1 MPGTKKALVLVAVLM
16 ALSGC
21 FVRKRPVYVPAT
33 HPNHPPLTATKEQLI
48 HRIHDASDPI
58 ESFLVRVDMSPST
71 GGLSKG
77 VVTDYA
83 TLPGYI
89 VYQRPDNLR
98 VIGHDPVMNSTIF
111 DMVST
116 GRKFR
121 LYIPS
126 KQRFIIGDND
136 APPRSKNELENL
148 RPGSFLAALMIDPP
162 DPEKDITILEDDT
175 TETRAVY
182 ILLVIRRVGDDYRL
196 VRNVYFDRYTLQI
209 SRQKTFD
216 ASGRIASETN
226 YSNWKNYGHAYF
238 ASDIDVKRPQENYEV
253 ELNVI
258 SMKIN
263 PPNVSADR
271 FVLEQPPGTQLQE
284 MR

>member
-1 MPGTKKALVLVAVLM
+1 MPATERALVLVAVLV
-16 ALSGC
+16 ALTGC
-21 FVRKRPVYVPAT
+21 FVRKRVVFAPGS
-33 HPNHPPLTATKEQLI
+33 HPNQPPLTATKEQLI
-48 HRIHDASDPI
+48 HRIHEASDPI

-71 GGLSKG
+71 GGPSKG

-89 VYQRPDNLR
+89 VYQRSDDLR
-98 VIGHDPVMNSTIF
+98 VIVQDPVMSSTIF

-116 GRKFR
+116 GREFR

-126 KQRFIIGDND
+126 KQRFIIGDNG

-148 RPGSFLAALMIDPP
+148 RPSTFLTALMVDPP
-162 DPEKDITILEDDT
+162 DSEKDITILEDDT
-175 TETRAVY
+175 NETKAVY

-196 VRNVYFDRYTLQI
+196 VRNIYFDRYTLQI

-226 YSNWKNYGHAYF
+226 YSNWKGYGHASF
-238 ASDIDVKRPQENYEV
+238 PSDIDIKRPQENYEV

-258 SMKIN
+258 SMKMN
-263 PPNVSADR
+263 PPNVAADR
-271 FVLEQPPGTQLQE
+271 FVLEQPQGTELHVL
-284 MR
+284 R